1 MTNHTKAFIALSV
14 AVVVTYLSVRFLL
27 PLVTPFVMAVFLAI
41 LIDPVVS
48 FAHRKLRMPRG
59 LAVFLALIVVSGL
72 LITAL
77 SLSVAEIAHEID
89 QLSRNVGGLSAAIT
103 KAIESLFSRAVLFVE
118 GLPQPIASYISEQQR
133 TIVTFLES
141 AVATVGGWLALFP
154 SFVLMMLIS
163 LLATFFISKDFY
175 QFSEGMFESIPL
187 RWRHRLGRVR
197 TELLTGFVRYLRSRI
212 VLVAITV
219 VANLI
224 GLSLVRTNYAWLLAL
239 GCGLLDLLPMI
250 GPSAIYLPWIG
261 YHIIMKNYGYAVGLL
276 VIHVIALA
284 VRQVA
289 ELRIMQKN
297 LDLHPLVTLLALYMG
312 SKLFGAVGLVAG
324 PLSVIFL
331 KAVYQSVILPM
342 FPVEDEE

>member
-1 MTNHTKAFIALSV
+1 MRSLTNHTKAFIALSV

-197 TELLTGFVRYLRSRI
+197 TELLTGFVRYLVPGSCWWPSRSSPTYWIEPGQDELCVAPGAGVRASRPPAHDRAVCHILALDWLPHYNEELRLRSGPPGDPRDRAGGAPGGGASDHAEEPRPSSTGDAACPVHGIQAVRSRWF
-212 VLVAITV
+212 
-219 VANLI
+219 
-224 GLSLVRTNYAWLLAL
+224 G
-239 GCGLLDLLPMI
+239 G
-250 GPSAIYLPWIG
+250 GP
-261 YHIIMKNYGYAVGLL
+261 
-276 VIHVIALA
+276 
-284 VRQVA
+284 R
-289 ELRIMQKN
+289 R
-297 LDLHPLVTLLALYMG
+297 
-312 SKLFGAVGLVAG
+312 
-324 PLSVIFL
+324 
-331 KAVYQSVILPM
+331 
-342 FPVEDEE
+342 